1 MHCGDDAASD
11 ADGDDDE
18 DGDGGS
24 SDSGSDEYWFDEQ
37 FPGEA
42 AAAQAGALATLS
54 SAADVQAALEA
65 DASLAR
71 HPDFSAVLQRI
82 LSHGRADDVE
92 GIRAISLSTWTQHCA
107 SARAVLRCEMRMHAH
122 TLCLPASS
130 LPLCRSDAP
139 MLWR

>member
-1 MHCGDDAASD
+1 MHCGDDADTSD
-11 ADGDDDE
+11 DADE
-18 DGDGGS
+18 DGDDGS

-54 SAADVQAALEA
+54 SAADVQAALAA

-82 LSHGRADDVE
+82 ISHGRAEDVD

-107 SARAVLRCEMRMHAH
+107 SARAAMRCEMRMHAH
-122 TLCLPASS
+122 TLSLLACICSAA
-130 LPLCRSDAP
+130 LPL
-139 MLWR
+139 